1 MAPTRFDSVPMLP
14 AACRREMKA
23 RILKTDSQNDSAPP
37 DGSRRPEPAA
47 PPSPAML
54 ITALGQSEQVLDKV
68 EQCATDLSSVN
79 GVLRKVIDG
88 DDLLHHAGQAINL
101 SEQVEA
107 TVLQCAGELASVNS
121 ALSEEIDERRNLD
134 RALLSSSAALAESQ
148 AEAAKALHLALHDPV
163 TGLPNLP
170 LFSDRLSQALAH
182 ARRYR
187 RRVAVMFID
196 LDSFKAINDTH
207 GHDVGDSVLQMV
219 GRRLQSV
226 VREGDTVSRRSGD
239 EFLFLMLDAIDEQTA
254 VKMAAKVVGNI
265 ARPCEVQGIT
275 VTMRSSI
282 GIALF
287 PEHGQSAQELLKN
300 ADTAMYVAKQGGHGY
315 AVFTSAGR

>member
-1 MAPTRFDSVPMLP
+1 MAPIRFGIALILP
-14 AACRREMKA
+14 AAAGLKPKA
-23 RILKTDSQNDSAPP
+23 RNLKIDTRNDSPSP
-37 DGSRRPEPAA
+37 DAGGQPDSATA
-47 PPSPAML
+47 PSPALM
-54 ITALGQSEQVLDKV
+54 ITALGQSEQVLEKV
-68 EQCATDLSSVN
+68 EQCAADLSSVN

-88 DDLLHHAGQAINL
+88 EDPLHHAGHAINL

-107 TVLQCAGELASVNS
+107 TVVQCAGELASVNS

-134 RALLSSSAALAESQ
+134 RALETSSAALAESQ

-196 LDSFKAINDTH
+196 LDSFKEINDAH
-207 GHDVGDSVLQMV
+207 GHDVGDSVLKMV
-219 GRRLQSV
+219 GRRLQAV

-239 EFLFLMLDAIDEQTA
+239 EFLFLMLDAIDERTA
-254 VKMAAKVVGNI
+254 VKLAAKVVGNI

-275 VTMRSSI
+275 VTMHSSI

-300 ADTAMYVAKQGGHGY
+300 ADTAMYAAKQGGQGY
-315 AVFTSAGR
+315 AVFTTARP